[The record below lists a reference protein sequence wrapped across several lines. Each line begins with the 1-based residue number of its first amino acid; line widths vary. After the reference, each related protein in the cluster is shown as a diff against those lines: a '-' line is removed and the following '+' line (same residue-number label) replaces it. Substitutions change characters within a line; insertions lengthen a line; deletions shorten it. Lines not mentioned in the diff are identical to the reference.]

1 MVIAKGEARS
11 VAALVIVEDVGVVM
25 LEGVIVGMAVCVIF
39 NEAERVSSMRGRGR
53 EACKGEAERRA

>member
-1 MVIAKGEARS
+1 MVITKGKARS

-25 LEGVIVGMAVCVIF
+25 LEGMIVGTVVCVIF
-39 NEAERVSSMRGRGR
+39 SEAERVSSIRGRGK

>member
-25 LEGVIVGMAVCVIF
+25 LEGMIVGMAVCVIF